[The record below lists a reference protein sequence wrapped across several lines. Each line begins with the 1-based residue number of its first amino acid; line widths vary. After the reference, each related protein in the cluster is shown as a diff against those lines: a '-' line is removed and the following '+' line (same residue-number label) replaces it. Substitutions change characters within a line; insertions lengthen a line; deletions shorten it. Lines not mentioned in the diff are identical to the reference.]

1 MYISDKPNYPLIQT
15 LLDSLYHD
23 LRLLVDPP
31 DGSKQHPASTC
42 LELWLCHPN
51 YTSGQSPPLSFIF
64 QTCICLFMFSFVLS
78 FKNLC
83 ITIIFFGCGWVFGVL
98 KTLEKHTLST
108 ISGDTTSGQCRGEK
122 SSQSCKLMLKT
133 QRFRIRSQN

>member
-1 MYISDKPNYPLIQT
+1 MYSSDKPNYPLIQT

-51 YTSGQSPPLSFIF
+51 YTSGQSPVSLKHLSVCSWSPL
-64 QTCICLFMFSFVLS
+64 CCLLEISVLQ
-78 FKNLC
+78 LV
-83 ITIIFFGCGWVFGVL
+83 FFGCGCVYGVL
-98 KTLEKHTLST
+98 KTLETHPLST
-108 ISGDTTSGQCRGEK
+108 ISGETTSGQYCGEK
-122 SSQSCKLMLKT
+122 SSQASLQK
-133 QRFRIRSQN
+133 

>member
-51 YTSGQSPPLSFIF
+51 YTSGQSPPLSFKHLSVCSCSPLCCPLEISVLQLYF
-64 QTCICLFMFSFVLS
+64 LVVVVFM
-78 FKNLC
+78 
-83 ITIIFFGCGWVFGVL
+83 VF
-98 KTLEKHTLST
+98 
-108 ISGDTTSGQCRGEK
+108 
-122 SSQSCKLMLKT
+122 
-133 QRFRIRSQN
+133 